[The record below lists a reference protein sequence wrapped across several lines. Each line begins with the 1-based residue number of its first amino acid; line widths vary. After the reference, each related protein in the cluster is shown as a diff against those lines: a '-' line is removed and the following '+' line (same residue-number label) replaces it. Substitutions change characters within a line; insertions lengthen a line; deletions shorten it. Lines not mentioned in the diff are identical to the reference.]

1 MELGAMT
8 ELATQAIDRSTTSMA
23 SNGLPTDQIPGLLWG
38 FRIHDDGS
46 ADPLPLDQPIDNR
59 HDGWLWLHL
68 DLSNLRA
75 LEWLSHSGLPQPA
88 ITNLVSRDRHQQL
101 HTTPACIYGVFA
113 DHKRGIDGVSEEL
126 AHLRFAMTERLL
138 ISGRHHAL
146 AAVESVRDVLATGG
160 ARLASAGALLE
171 LIVEHVADAIDRVTD
186 DLAGDLDQIEDCLA
200 RRTEEFER
208 PKLTNVR
215 RTTVRLHRQLA
226 GLRTVFHRLERQG
239 TDEVPSTLR
248 FAAGKLAQRLDALDQ
263 DILEMRERG
272 HRIQEEVSA
281 MIAEE
286 TNRHLYILTI
296 VTTLF
301 LPPTLVTGVFGMN
314 TKGLPLTDVETGFL
328 WAAALMVCS
337 SLVVYL
343 VMRRIG
349 IFKSMR

>member
-1 MELGAMT
+1 MEPGAMT
-8 ELATQAIDRSTTSMA
+8 ELATQAIDRPPGSATA
-23 SNGLPTDQIPGLLWG
+23 AGLPSGQIPGLLWG
-38 FRIHDDGS
+38 FRIHEDGS
-46 ADPLPLDQPIDNR
+46 ADPLPPDQPIDNR

-75 LEWLSHSGLPQPA
+75 LEWIGSSGLPQPA
-88 ITNLVSRDRHQQL
+88 VASMNSRDRHQQL
-101 HTTPACIYGVFA
+101 HTTPTCIYGVFA
-113 DHKRGIDGVSEEL
+113 DHKRGIDGVGEEL

-138 ISGRHHAL
+138 VSGRHHAL
-146 AAVESVRDVLATGG
+146 AAVESVRDVLTTGG

-186 DLAGDLDQIEDCLA
+186 DLATDLDHVEDCLA
-200 RRTEEFER
+200 RRADEFER
-208 PKLTNVR
+208 SKLTNVR
-215 RTTVRLHRQLA
+215 RTTVRLHRQLS

-239 TDEVPSTLR
+239 TDDVPSTLR
-248 FAAGKLAQRLDALDQ
+248 IAAGKLAQRLDALDH

-272 HRIQEEVSA
+272 QRIQEEISA

-296 VTTLF
+296 VTTLI
-301 LPPTLVTGVFGMN
+301 LPPTLVTGIFGMN

-328 WAAALMVCS
+328 WAAGLMVFS

-343 VMRRIG
+343 IMRRIG
-349 IFKSMR
+349 IFKMMR

>member
-1 MELGAMT
+1 MEPRGRP
-8 ELATQAIDRSTTSMA
+8 LAPIDSSLAGRGPRTACRS
-23 SNGLPTDQIPGLLWG
+23 GQIPGLLWG
-38 FRIHDDGS
+38 FRIHEDGS
-46 ADPLPLDQPIDNR
+46 ADPLPPEQPIDSH

-75 LEWLSHSGLPQPA
+75 ARMARLACGLPAPA
-88 ITNLVSRDRHQQL
+88 IASMVSRDRHQQL
-101 HTTPACIYGVFA
+101 HTTPTCIYGVFA
-113 DHKRGIDGVSEEL
+113 DHKRGIDGVSDES

-146 AAVESVRDVLATGG
+146 AAVESVRDVLTTGG
-160 ARLASAGALLE
+160 ARLPAPAALLE

-186 DLAGDLDQIEDCLA
+186 DLATDLDHIEDCLA
-200 RRTEEFER
+200 APRRRIRATEARQRAPHDR
-208 PKLTNVR
+208 PPASAAR
-215 RTTVRLHRQLA
+215 RPCARCFIGSNGRAPTRCHQRL
-226 GLRTVFHRLERQG
+226 RL
-239 TDEVPSTLR
+239 
-248 FAAGKLAQRLDALDQ
+248 AAGKLAQRLDALDH

-281 MIAEE
+281 MMAEE

-328 WAAALMVCS
+328 WAAGLMALLIARC
-337 SLVVYL
+337 LPHHAAD
-343 VMRRIG
+343 RR
-349 IFKSMR
+349 FQA

>member
-1 MELGAMT
+1 MT
-8 ELATQAIDRSTTSMA
+8 AEPATQVVARSSA
-23 SNGLPTDQIPGLLWG
+23 AAVSALPVGQIPGLLWG
-38 FRIHDDGS
+38 FRIHENGS
-46 ADPLPLDQPIDNR
+46 ADPLPPDEPIDNR

-75 LEWLSHSGLPQPA
+75 LEWLGESGLPTPA
-88 ITNLVSRDRHQQL
+88 LSSMISRDRHQQL
-101 HTTPACIYGVFA
+101 HTTPTCIYGVFA

-146 AAVESVRDVLATGG
+146 AAVESVRDVLTTGG
-160 ARLASAGALLE
+160 ARLSSAGALLE

-186 DLAGDLDQIEDCLA
+186 DLATDLDHIEDCLA
-200 RRTEEFER
+200 RRADEFER
-208 PKLTNVR
+208 QKLANVR

-226 GLRTVFHRLERQG
+226 GLRTVFHRLERQSIE
-239 TDEVPSTLR
+239 EVPSALR
-248 FAAGKLAQRLDALDQ
+248 LAAGKLAQRLDALDH

-272 HRIQEEVSA
+272 HRIQEKVSA
-281 MIAEE
+281 MMAEE

-328 WAAALMVCS
+328 WAAGLMVCS
-337 SLVVYL
+337 SLLVYL
-343 VMRRIG
+343 IMRRIG
-349 IFKSMR
+349 VFKQMR

>member
-1 MELGAMT
+1 MT
-8 ELATQAIDRSTTSMA
+8 ELATQAIDPRTA
-23 SNGLPTDQIPGLLWG
+23 SATAGNSASGQIPGLLWG
-38 FRIHDDGS
+38 FRIHEDGS
-46 ADPLPLDQPIDNR
+46 ADPLPPDQPIDDR

-75 LEWLSHSGLPQPA
+75 LEWLGSSGLPQAA
-88 ITNLVSRDRHQQL
+88 IASMISRDRHQQL
-101 HTTPACIYGVFA
+101 HTTPASIYGVFA

-138 ISGRHHAL
+138 VSGRHHAL
-146 AAVESVRDVLATGG
+146 AAVESVRDVLTTGG

-186 DLAGDLDQIEDCLA
+186 DLATDLDDIEDSLA
-200 RRTEEFER
+200 RRASEFER
-208 PKLTNVR
+208 SKLTNVR

-239 TDEVPSTLR
+239 IDEVPSTLR
-248 FAAGKLAQRLDALDQ
+248 IAAGKLAQRLDALDH

-281 MIAEE
+281 MMAEE

-328 WAAALMVCS
+328 WAAGLMVCS
-337 SLVVYL
+337 SLLVYL
-343 VMRRIG
+343 IMRRIG
-349 IFKSMR
+349 IFKMMR

>member
-1 MELGAMT
+1 MA
-8 ELATQAIDRSTTSMA
+8 ELATRSIDHPAAAAATGTQA
-23 SNGLPTDQIPGLLWG
+23 GQIPGLLWG

-46 ADPLPLDQPIDNR
+46 ADPLAPNQPIDNR

-75 LEWLSHSGLPQPA
+75 IEWLGQSGLPQPA
-88 ITNLVSRDRHQQL
+88 IASMASRDRHQQL
-101 HTTPACIYGVFA
+101 HTAPACIYGVFA
-113 DHKRGIDGVSEEL
+113 DHKRGLDGVNEEL
-126 AHLRFAMTERLL
+126 GHLRFAMTERLL
-138 ISGRHHAL
+138 VSGRHHAL
-146 AAVESVRDVLATGG
+146 AAVESVRDALTTGG

-186 DLAGDLDQIEDCLA
+186 DLATDLDQIEDCLA
-200 RRTEEFER
+200 RRADEFER
-208 PKLTNVR
+208 RTLVNVR

-226 GLRTVFHRLERQG
+226 GLRTVFHRIERQT
-239 TDEVPSTLR
+239 TDEVAPALR
-248 FAAGKLAQRLDALDQ
+248 FAAGKLAQRLDALDH

-272 HRIQEEVSA
+272 HRIQEEVST

-328 WAAALMVCS
+328 WAAGLMVCS

-343 VMRRIG
+343 LMRRIG
-349 IFKSMR
+349 IFKSMK